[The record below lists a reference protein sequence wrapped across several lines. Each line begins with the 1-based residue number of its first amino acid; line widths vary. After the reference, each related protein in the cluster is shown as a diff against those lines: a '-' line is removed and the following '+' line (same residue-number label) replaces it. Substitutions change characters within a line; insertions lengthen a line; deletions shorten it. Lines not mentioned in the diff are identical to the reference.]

1 MHQLSKPIV
10 GLAGGVGSG
19 KSTVAGILEALGGGV
34 ISSDKLGHAE
44 INSANARRT
53 LQNWWGPGV
62 LTESGEIDRR
72 KVASI
77 IFSDPAQR
85 HRLEA
90 FLHPLI
96 AIRRRDKMNEYQQ
109 KQWVKFIVIDSPLL
123 YETDLDLECDAVIFV
138 DAPFEVRR
146 ERSEKDRGWPPD
158 ELARR
163 EKSQYP
169 LDMKRA
175 RADYTLVNDSDLGS
189 LRSRVEQIVL
199 QILSESNAV

>member
-1 MHQLSKPIV
+1 MHQFGKPVV

-19 KSTVAGILEALGGGV
+19 KSTVATMLEALGGGV
-34 ISSDKLGHAE
+34 ISSDSLGHAE
-44 INSANARRT
+44 INSANSRRT
-53 LQNWWGPGV
+53 LEQWWGPGV
-62 LTESGEIDRR
+62 LTETGEVDRR
-72 KVASI
+72 KVAAI
-77 IFSDPAQR
+77 IFADPAQR

-96 AIRRRDKMNEYQQ
+96 AIRRRDKISEFLERQR
-109 KQWVKFIVIDSPLL
+109 VKFIVLDSPLL
-123 YETDLDLECDAVIFV
+123 YETDLDLDCDAVIFV

-146 ERSEKDRGWPPD
+146 ERSEKERGWPPD

-189 LRSRVEQIVL
+189 LRSRVEQIVR
-199 QILSESNAV
+199 QILSEFNAV